1 MFRYFVFSIFW
12 LTVFSSKVFAQD
24 PVTAQDTTRT
34 GYATGTLTLPNPG
47 SIISAYEYD
56 PILDRY
62 FYTQRLGRYNLTVPL
77 ILTPEEY
84 QQLVIEEEIRNYFRL
99 KNNAIA
105 GNREGD
111 PDVQQDLLPSYY
123 VNSGFFETIFG
134 GQEIEVVPQGSV
146 AMDLGLLY
154 TKQDNPAFSPRNRS
168 NLTFDFD
175 QRIQLSLLGQ
185 VGTRLQVLA
194 NYDTES
200 TFDFQNQL
208 RLAYTPTED
217 DIVQKIEIGNVNM
230 PLNSALIQG
239 AQSLFGFKTE
249 LQFGRTRITGVFS
262 EQKSER
268 RTVNVEGGATIEEFE
283 RFAID
288 YDQDRHFFLAHY
300 FRDKYDDALENYP
313 FINSNVQIQRIQ
325 VWVTNRTNNIQN
337 LNDTRNI
344 VGIQDLGETNV
355 PGNIGLE
362 TVPAGFFNR
371 PPSAF
376 PDNANNDLN
385 PFGITGPA
393 ESILTPAIR
402 DISTVQI
409 GFGGLPVA
417 EGIDYAKLENAR
429 QLRPNEYT
437 LNTRLGYISLNQRLS
452 NDEVLAVAYQYTI
465 NGQVYQ
471 VGEFANDGVDANIT
485 SGTGDGTR
493 VNQNLVVKLLKST
506 VTNVNEPIWDLMMK
520 NIYSLGAFQ
529 LERDDFR
536 LNILY
541 TDPQPLNYITPVA
554 GANVPL
560 PEDVAETTL
569 LRVFNLDRLNFTNDP
584 VMGGDGFFDYV
595 PGITIDPVN
604 GLVIFTTVE
613 PFGEHLF
620 NKLDNTPNSG

>member
-1 MFRYFVFSIFW
+1 LYRFFIFGVIWSFAFSHN
-12 LTVFSSKVFAQD
+12 LYAQD
-24 PVTAQDTTRT
+24 PAAAQDTIPT
-34 GYATGTLTLPNPG
+34 GYATGTLSLPNPT
-47 SIISAYEYD
+47 SIVAAYEYD
-56 PILDRY
+56 PVLDRY
-62 FYTQRLGRYNLTVPL
+62 VYTERLGSYNLSIPL

-84 QQLVIEEEIRNYFRL
+84 QELVIQEEIRNYFKE

-105 GNREGD
+105 SNRDAD
-111 PDVQQDLLPSYY
+111 PAAQQDLLPSYY
-123 VNSGFFETIFG
+123 VNSGFFESIFG

-154 TKQDNPAFSPRNRS
+154 TKQDNPAFSPRNRR

-175 QRIQLSLLGQ
+175 QRIQLSLLGR
-185 VGTRLQVLA
+185 VGTRMQVAA

-208 RLAYTPTED
+208 RLEYTPTED
-217 DIVQKIEIGNVNM
+217 DIIQTIEVGNVNM

-249 LQFGRTRITGVFS
+249 LQFGKTRVTGVFS

-300 FRDKYDDALENYP
+300 FRDTYDEALENYP

-325 VWVTNRTNNIQN
+325 VWVTNRTNNVQN

-344 VGIQDLGETNV
+344 VGIQDLGESNI
-355 PGNIGLE
+355 PGNIGLDNM
-362 TVPAGFFNR
+362 PSGFFNR
-371 PPSAF
+371 PPGSF
-376 PDNANNDLN
+376 PDNNNNDLN
-385 PFGITGPA
+385 PFGITGAA

-402 DISTVQI
+402 DISTVQT
-409 GFGGLPVA
+409 GFGGLAVS
-417 EGIDYAKLENAR
+417 EGTDYAVLENAR
-429 QLRPNEYT
+429 QLKPNEYT
-437 LNTRLGYISLNQRLS
+437 LNNRLGYISLNQRLS
-452 NDEVLAVAYQYTI
+452 NDEVLAVAFQYTI
-465 NGQVYQ
+465 NGRVYQ
-471 VGEFANDGVDANIT
+471 VGEFANDGVDANV
-485 SGTGDGTR
+485 TGADDGIR
-493 VNQNLVVKLLKST
+493 VNQNLVVKLLKSAIT
-506 VTNVNEPIWDLMMK
+506 VVDEPIWDLMMK
-520 NIYSLGAFQ
+520 NIYALGAFQ

-541 TDPQPLNYITPVA
+541 TDPQPLNYINPA
-554 GANVPL
+554 EGANVPL

-584 VMGGDGFFDYV
+584 VQGGDGFFDYV
-595 PGITIDPVN
+595 PG
-604 GLVIFTTVE
+604 
-613 PFGEHLF
+613 
-620 NKLDNTPNSG
+620 SR